1 MSLSKIEKACTAIRI
16 TAAAAQ
22 AIKNKKPET
31 YITLVTMAQAL
42 MAQARQ
48 DIHDHFFPAGLAL
61 HGKILNF
68 RVRSQKE
75 QRLLSAARTTKSL
88 SFCINFTTVHF
99 TLQDFFASIFR
110 FFFLL
115 YTTPSLNFSFQLLFS
130 GSRAMM

>member
-1 MSLSKIEKACTAIRI
+1 MPQIASQRS
-16 TAAAAQ
+16 AAQ

-61 HGKILNF
+61 HGKVLDF

-88 SFCINFTTVHF
+88 SFCINFTTGLF
-99 TLQDFFASIFR
+99 ALQDFFTSDFS

-115 YTTPSLNFSFQLLFS
+115 YTTPSLNFYIQLLAS
-130 GSRAMM
+130 GNRAMM